1 MWKQITKMVSPLEE
15 GWGWIKQGVPE
26 STAAWTRHV
35 ALPGFFIQK
44 PVSNIYSLL
53 DLTQKR
59 ITEVMTSPYGKLL
72 VGTGA
77 SDL

>member
-1 MWKQITKMVSPLEE
+1 MDKTGCPGEYSRLD
-15 GWGWIKQGVPE
+15 
-26 STAAWTRHV
+26 AARGF
-35 ALPGFFIQK
+35 AGFFIQK